1 MNRDTTVE
9 IVRFPEVQ
17 IAYMEHQGLVT
28 ELGRTIGKMIA
39 FRKANGFSP
48 SKGHRTYALFYPPNQ
63 SAVHQNPGQ
72 PPEQRVEL
80 AFSVESE
87 ISDADAGVKPG
98 FISSGR
104 YARAQYQGPRENIPM
119 VEWLVTSWLPNSGE
133 EHSGGP
139 VILQFLDADP
149 NTAPEALLT
158 DIYLPLKS

>member
-1 MNRDTTVE
+1 MMSDVSVE

-17 IAYMEHQGLVT
+17 IAYMEHQGPLSK
-28 ELGRTIGKMIA
+28 LGITISKMIA

-48 SKGHRTYALFYPPNQ
+48 SKDHRTYALFYPPNQ
-63 SAVHQNPGQ
+63 SILGQKPGQ

-80 AFSVESE
+80 AFSVDNAV
-87 ISDADAGVKPG
+87 SDTSAGVKPG
-98 FISSGR
+98 FIRAGR

-133 EHSGGP
+133 EHTGGP
-139 VILQFLDADP
+139 VTLQFLDADP
-149 NTAPEALLT
+149 NTPSAMLLT

>member
-1 MNRDTTVE
+1 MNRDASVE

-17 IAYMEHQGLVT
+17 IAYKEHQGLVT

-48 SKGHRTYALFYPPNQ
+48 SKGHRTYALFYPPNKVT
-63 SAVHQNPGQ
+63 AHQNPGQ
-72 PPEQRVEL
+72 PPAQRVEL
-80 AFSVESE
+80 AFSVDHAV
-87 ISDADAGVKPG
+87 SDKIAGVKPG
-98 FISSGR
+98 LIRAGR
-104 YARAQYQGPRENIPM
+104 YARAQYQGPRENIPT
-119 VEWLVTSWLPNSGE
+119 VERLVTSWLPNSGE

-149 NTAPEALLT
+149 NVAPEALLT

>member
-1 MNRDTTVE
+1 MKSDISVE

-17 IAYMEHQGLVT
+17 IAYMEHQGPLS
-28 ELGRTIGKMIA
+28 ELGLTISKMIA

-63 SAVHQNPGQ
+63 SILGQKPGQ

-80 AFSVESE
+80 AFSVDSAVNDK
-87 ISDADAGVKPG
+87 SAGVKPG
-98 FISSGR
+98 LFRAGR

-119 VEWLVTSWLPNSGE
+119 IEWLIETWLPNSGE
-133 EHSGGP
+133 EPTGGP

>member
-17 IAYMEHQGLVT
+17 IAYMEHQGPISK
-28 ELGRTIGKMIA
+28 LGLTISKMIA

-63 SAVHQNPGQ
+63 SPESPNSEQ

-80 AFSVESE
+80 AFSVDSAV
-87 ISDADAGVKPG
+87 SDTSAGVKPG
-98 FISSGR
+98 FISAGR

>member
-1 MNRDTTVE
+1 MMSDMSVE

-17 IAYMEHQGLVT
+17 IAYMEHQGPLS
-28 ELGRTIGKMIA
+28 ELGLTISKMIA

-48 SKGHRTYALFYPPNQ
+48 SKGHRTYALFYPPYQ
-63 SAVHQNPGQ
+63 SILGQKPGQ

-80 AFSVESE
+80 AFSVDSAV
-87 ISDADAGVKPG
+87 SDKSAGVKPG
-98 FISSGR
+98 FIRAGR
-104 YARAQYQGPRENIPM
+104 YARAQYQGPREQIPM
-119 VEWLVTSWLPNSGE
+119 VEWLVNSWLPSSNE

-149 NTAPEALLT
+149 STAPEALLT

>member
-1 MNRDTTVE
+1 MMSDVSVE
-9 IVRFPEVQ
+9 IVRFPNEQ
-17 IAYMEHQGLVT
+17 IAYMEHQGPISK
-28 ELGRTIGKMIA
+28 LGLTISKMIA

-63 SAVHQNPGQ
+63 SPESPNSEQ

-80 AFSVESE
+80 AFSVDSV
-87 ISDADAGVKPG
+87 IIDAEAAVKPG
-98 FISSGR
+98 FINAGR
-104 YARAQYQGPRENIPM
+104 YARAQYKGPRENIPT

-149 NTAPEALLT
+149 ITAPEALLT